1 MLLLT
6 KMLDPSPQQRDSVDS
21 LEQREDYTDR
31 EKEILSAFTTNN
43 SRSVFG
49 LFGLPESVKGALF
62 SRYSRSDKSL
72 RRLLLDEFINDLE
85 IPPYGSSSVLNAKKA
100 EEFYDRVLIG
110 YGDDSVAELGG
121 AHIACED
128 VSNIASLALED
139 SRIGLSPL
147 EKSTRYVR
155 FDNKKDGKYRY
166 HREARI
172 MASKFAPLYEET
184 LDLLFDTYSSLIEPT
199 LAWVRSQNPQEDP
212 SFGRTDS
219 SFGRTDSSF
228 GRTKGVSQRAYESA
242 TRAKTL
248 DLLRG
253 LLPLATLTN
262 VGLFGNGRS
271 FEYLLTKLAANRHPE
286 LQSLSSAMQ
295 QELDI
300 LIPSFV
306 KRAKSDRGVAY
317 SHYLA
322 NTSWETGNTCSVL
335 WTDESWFLPGEERRS
350 SRGSGHSQSGVQL
363 VEFDELAEEK
373 IVAAILYTKCD
384 RSLAEVREIAANLQN
399 EERIE
404 IFSAYLGDRQS
415 RFHRPGRALEEVYYT
430 FDIVADIGAYRDL
443 HRHRMCTQERQEFTT
458 KLGYI
463 TPSELIAAG
472 VADRYRHCLDK
483 AADTWGLLSADL
495 PESAQYVIP
504 FAYLVRWRLKLNLRE
519 AIHLIELRSGRQ
531 GHPSYRTIALDMYA
545 AIKKVHPTLSS
556 AFAFVDTN
564 EYGLERLA
572 AEQRLD
578 AKRQDKL

>member
-1 MLLLT
+1 MSIVPLLT
-6 KMLDPSPQQRDSVDS
+6 KMLDPAPQRSDSEDS

-72 RRLLLDEFINDLE
+72 RRLLLDEFIDGVG
-85 IPPYGSSSVLNAKKA
+85 IPEGGSSYILNAKKA

-128 VSNIASLALED
+128 VSNIASLAIED

-155 FDNKKDGKYRY
+155 FDNKKDGKYLY

-172 MASKFAPLYEET
+172 MASGFATLYEET

-199 LAWVRSQNPQEDP
+199 LAWVQSQNPIEE
-212 SFGRTDS
+212 
-219 SFGRTDSSF
+219 
-228 GRTKGVSQRAYESA
+228 GVSLRAYKSA

-253 LLPLATLTN
+253 LLPLATVTN

-271 FEYLLTKLAANRHPE
+271 FEYLLTKLAANQHPE
-286 LQSLSSAMQ
+286 LQSLGSSMQ
-295 QELDI
+295 QELDT

-322 NTSWETGNTCSVL
+322 NTN
-335 WTDESWFLPGEERRS
+335 RS
-350 SRGSGHSQSGVQL
+350 TANICRSKHQKYAIPSATPTPTIGVKL
-363 VEFDELAEEK
+363 VEFDELAFEK

-384 RSLAEVREIAANLQN
+384 RPLAEVREIATKLSPT
-399 EERIE
+399 ERQE
-404 IFSAYLGDRQS
+404 IIATYLGDRQS

-443 HRHRMCTQERQEFTT
+443 HRHRIATQERQEFTP

-463 TPSELIAAG
+463 TPNELIAAG
-472 VADRYRHCLDK
+472 VADRYRHCLDV
-483 AADTWGLLSADL
+483 AADTWEAISQDF
-495 PESAQYVIP
+495 PESAQYCIP
-504 FAYLVRWRLKLNLRE
+504 FAYLVRWRMKFNLRE

-531 GHPSYRTIALDMYA
+531 GHSSYRTIALDMYD
-545 AIKKVHPTLSS
+545 AISNVHPTLSS
-556 AFAFVDTN
+556 AFAFVDTD

-578 AKRQDKL
+578 AKRKERL